1 MTKKDSVLRFT
12 TKDEERYI
20 DSTTIRRVTPPEKV
34 MPEYFLLI
42 VNKFNAV
49 AKTPIE
55 EWMQYLKDA
64 AIREDTT
71 TPGLQAAREKLAY
84 MSMSPGE
91 RRAYEDYMVSV
102 HAFRDA
108 WETSIYDAK
117 AEGRAEGLAEGLA
130 EGIEKGRFD
139 ANLENARRMK
149 ADGMP
154 AELIAKYTG
163 LTEEQINAL

>member
-1 MTKKDSVLRFT
+1 
-12 TKDEERYI
+12 
-20 DSTTIRRVTPPEKV
+20 
-34 MPEYFLLI
+34 
-42 VNKFNAV
+42 
-49 AKTPIE
+49 
-55 EWMQYLKDA
+55 MQYLKDA

-117 AEGRAEGLAEGLA
+117 AEGRAEGRAEGLA
-130 EGIEKGRFD
+130 EGMEKGAAD
-139 ANLENARRMK
+139 KAANIARSLKSMGLSLVDIVK
-149 ADGMP
+149 A
-154 AELIAKYTG
+154 TG